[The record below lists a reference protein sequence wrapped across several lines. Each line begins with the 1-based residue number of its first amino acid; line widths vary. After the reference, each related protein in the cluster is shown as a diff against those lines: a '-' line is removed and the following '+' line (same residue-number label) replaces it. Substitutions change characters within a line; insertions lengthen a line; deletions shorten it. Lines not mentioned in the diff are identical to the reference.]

1 MLKRIHTKF
10 KANICLTYNMKQ
22 TVQETNVIKNK
33 QNNYIEQHMS
43 PSLWDFNTFT
53 NIKTCKIQDHSDE
66 KYRIYFRICFLNTI
80 MQLLFV
86 LSYCNYI
93 YTFRFVKG
101 TINVKTTSW
110 YLFLNVCDF
119 TFNHL
124 LYLFCLNYLIPE
136 KPRTNTLKFMIGN

>member
-1 MLKRIHTKF
+1 MNSTCRQAFGILTRLKILKLARYRTIRTK
-10 KANICLTYNMKQ
+10 NIEYTSEFVFWIRSC
-22 TVQETNVIKNK
+22 
-33 QNNYIEQHMS
+33 S
-43 PSLWDFNTFT
+43 
-53 NIKTCKIQDHSDE
+53 C
-66 KYRIYFRICFLNTI
+66 
-80 MQLLFV
+80 LFV

-136 KPRTNTLKFMIGN
+136 KSRTNTLKFMIGNWADSRIVMYMIDRFFYVDMDYCFNSG